1 MKNDKEKLKKVC
13 AAGFLAVALFIFAG
27 TIDTA
32 FAAETTTTSTTTVNV
47 LEGVTYTPLVSLPLG
62 EDGADLKEW
71 TLSTYLSGMLRLII
85 ALGGAVAILM
95 AIVGGVQYVAS
106 GIAPSA
112 KQDAKNR
119 ITDAFIGL
127 AIILTAYLLL
137 NTISPDFVNFK
148 LSLPKIA
155 GTSGEEPEV
164 TADSIFLQK
173 SDKCTEV
180 CEAGHSCMS
189 FIGESGDEVASCQ
202 ADELLAC
209 VPPTST
215 TDGTAW
221 PSDEY
226 ERTTKLKTAGISV
239 NKSNC
244 TKIGKNEAG
253 GNNCTSVCG
262 LQSDVITEITTIKQN
277 CDKFWGVCTVQITGG
292 TEHWLHKTHDT
303 YRNVDFNSNT
313 GFDKYIKS
321 STDSKYLGTNQT
333 CGVSSDEHWE
343 LKSNGSSL
351 GVFVYEEN
359 STKDGYH
366 WHACF

>member
-1 MKNDKEKLKKVC
+1 MKHHKEKLKKVF
-13 AAGFLAVALFIFAG
+13 AAGFLAIAFSMFVGVTF
-27 TIDTA
+27 TA
-32 FAAETTTTSTTTVNV
+32 FAAETTSTTTVNA
-47 LEGVTYTPLVSLPLG
+47 LEGVSYTPLVNLPLG
-62 EDGADLKEW
+62 KDGADLSKW
-71 TLSTYLSGMLRLII
+71 TLSEYLSGMLRLII
-85 ALGGAVAILM
+85 ALGGAVAVLM

-112 KQDAKNR
+112 KNDAKAR
-119 ITDAFIGL
+119 ITNAFIGL

-137 NTISPDFVNFK
+137 NTINPDLVNFK
-148 LSLPKIA
+148 LSLPKIE

-164 TADSIFLQK
+164 TTDSIFLQK
-173 SDKCTEV
+173 SDKCAEV
-180 CEAGHSCMS
+180 CDAGYSCMS

-226 ERTTKLKTAGISV
+226 ERTTKLKAAGISV

-244 TKIGKNEAG
+244 TKIGKNETG
-253 GNNCTSVCG
+253 GSNCTSVCG

-277 CDKFWGVCTVQITGG
+277 CDKFWGVCTVQVTGG
-292 TEHWLHKTHDT
+292 TEHWLHKTHGT
-303 YRNVDFNSNT
+303 YRNVDFNSND
-313 GFDKYIKS
+313 GFDKYITS
-321 STDSKYLGTNQT
+321 SSDSNYLGTGQT
-333 CGVSSDEHWE
+333 CGVSDAAHWE